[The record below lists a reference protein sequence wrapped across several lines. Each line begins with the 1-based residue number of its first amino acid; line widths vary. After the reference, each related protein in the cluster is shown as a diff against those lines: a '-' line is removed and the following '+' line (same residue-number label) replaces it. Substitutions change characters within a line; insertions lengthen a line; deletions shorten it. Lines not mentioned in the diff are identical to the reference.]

1 MALSQRLPGSS
12 WTEMRTNDTTHYPLK
27 EPSERQVGQ
36 KEMREIGILEIRVV
50 EQEVNTD
57 GSQRLGR
64 EI

>member
-1 MALSQRLPGSS
+1 MTLLI
-12 WTEMRTNDTTHYPLK
+12 THLK

-36 KEMREIGILEIRVV
+36 KEMREMGILERRVV